1 MLARCPARVI
11 TADMEPWK
19 RRIWATAG
27 AVLVIVTLAVAGAW
41 YVATATSGAT
51 ATVDVVN
58 PVVIGC
64 GIVALLGAYMGVAAL
79 ADWPLPG
86 RTKEIHNRAEL
97 ERLERIKS
105 ERVVR
110 RNEQLLR
117 LIADAEQLERDYLE
131 SNLEPPDDS
140 WLARWSDEARAFIA
154 GVDVKLLPAFDH
166 QRPPAECQFDDRSF
180 QRAQIIGLLRV
191 RTAFLS
197 RLKSGR

>member
-1 MLARCPARVI
+1 
-11 TADMEPWK
+11 MEPWK

-41 YVATATSGAT
+41 YVATATSGTT

-64 GIVALLGAYMGVAAL
+64 GIVALLGAYMAVAAL

-86 RTKEIHNRAEL
+86 RTREIQNRAEL

-105 ERVVR
+105 ERFVR

-117 LIADAEQLERDYLE
+117 LIGDAEQLERNYLA
-131 SNLEPPDDS
+131 SSLEPPDES
-140 WLARWSDEARAFIA
+140 LLARWSDEARAFIA
-154 GVDVKLLPAFDH
+154 GIDVKLLPAFDH
-166 QRPPAECQFDDRSF
+166 QRPPADCQIEDRSP
-180 QRAQIIGLLRV
+180 QLAEVVGLLRV

-197 RLKSGR
+197 RLKSGG